1 MIKRLQ
7 ANRKA
12 TGVSMGAVYGLL
24 GTSRQGHHQRLRR
37 QEGQDGMMDQ
47 VKGMAQAYRQEKDAR
62 TGSRSL
68 SHNPGIKG
76 IFQIGVSKF
85 EHLMSTYGLTLLPL
99 RTRVVTTQSS
109 LQSWN
114 YKNLAD
120 GLKVNGINQIVA
132 GDLTYVYIGGS
143 LFYLFCLTDLYSY
156 RIVGCC
162 AGERQRAKDAKIA
175 LEAWFDLRGRLA
187 VKGCVH
193 HTDGGSQYYSRLY
206 LKGLA
211 DHEARP
217 SVAQN
222 CLQNG
227 YAEQKNSLLKN
238 HLIPT
243 ADTQNLK
250 QLQMEL
256 LRIVAFYN
264 NERKQQALGWR
275 APVAYE
281 VHIESLAVD
290 QRPVKTLHDFHTG
303 KNGT

>member
-1 MIKRLQ
+1 ME
-7 ANRKA
+7 
-12 TGVSMGAVYGLL
+12 AVYGLL
-24 GTSRQGHHQRLRR
+24 GTSRQGHHQRVRR
-37 QEGQDGMMDQ
+37 QEGLDEMMERI
-47 VKGMAQAYRQEKDAR
+47 KGMVKKYRKEKDAR
-62 TGSRSL
+62 AGSRSL
-68 SHNPGIKG
+68 FHNLGIKG
-76 IFQIGVSKF
+76 VFQIGVSKF
-85 EHLMSTYGLTLLPL
+85 EYLMSAYGLTLLPL

-120 GLKVNGINQIVA
+120 GLKVTGINQIVA
-132 GDLTYVYIGGS
+132 GDLTYVYIGRS

-156 RIVGCC
+156 RIVGYCIS
-162 AGERQRAKDAKIA
+162 ERQRAKDAKIA

-187 VKGCVH
+187 IKGCIH

-211 DHEARP
+211 DHGARP

-243 ADTQNLK
+243 ADTQNIK

-256 LRIVAFYN
+256 LRMVTFYN
-264 NERKQQALGWR
+264 HERKQEALGWR
-275 APVAYE
+275 TPVEYE
-281 VHIESLAVD
+281 AHIESLAVGR
-290 QRPVKTLHDFHTG
+290 RPVKTLHDFQTE
-303 KNGT
+303 KNVT